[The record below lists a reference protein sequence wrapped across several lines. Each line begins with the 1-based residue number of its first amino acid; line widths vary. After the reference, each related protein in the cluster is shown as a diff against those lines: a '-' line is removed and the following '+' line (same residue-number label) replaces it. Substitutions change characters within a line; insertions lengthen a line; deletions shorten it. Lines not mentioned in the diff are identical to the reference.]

1 MNVLEMQQSILIM
14 AFAGHICYQ
23 KCVLFGLLSSHF
35 PHKIYILIRFLL
47 SHLLSHFL
55 ELDSLEVLFLYY
67 LCICFSIY

>member
-35 PHKIYILIRFLL
+35 PHKIYILITFLL
-47 SHLLSHFL
+47 LLLHFL